1 MEPIYPLINDT
12 QEAFDGI
19 NLLISRNAFDEF
31 KMESGNADD
40 MYDDIITD
48 FSNEVED
55 IKETNQI
62 MIQRARCSSADK
74 LSGGGLSDGS
84 SEDEGRETYK
94 KNRNKQPKE
103 EYSDVKRKEHSKT
116 PLRQKALNSFGDDA
130 NFGQGNYCSETLEQ
144 N

>member
-12 QEAFDGI
+12 QEAFDCI
-19 NLLISRNAFDEF
+19 NLLISRRVFDEF

-48 FSNEVED
+48 FSNEVEN
-55 IKETNQI
+55 ITNTNRI
-62 MIQRARCSSADK
+62 MQRRAHSSSADE
-74 LSGGGLSDGS
+74 LSDGGLLSDVS
-84 SEDEGRETYK
+84 SEDELRESYK

-116 PLRQKALNSFGDDA
+116 ILRQKALSSLGDA
-130 NFGQGNYCSETLEQ
+130 KNIKRC
-144 N
+144 